1 VYTSTM
7 PYFNFHEQRL
17 FYAHHNAGEKRPSL
31 LLIHGAGGNRTHW
44 PKAMRPVANYETFV
58 LDLPGHGRSDPP
70 GCHTVDDFANAVAA
84 FVQSFEKPIVVVG
97 HSMGGGIAQT
107 IGLKQL
113 PNVIG
118 LVLIGTSARLP
129 VGKAILDN
137 ALENPSAAIDFIA
150 RYAWSASAPDE
161 MIEMTRKVLTE
172 VPPSILHNDF
182 SACNQF
188 NLTGQLGSIN
198 IPTLVISGSE
208 DKMTLAKYGRFLA
221 NEIPN
226 AQYHCLAG
234 VGHYIMLEKPA
245 EVAALVEKF
254 LEAISP

>member
-1 VYTSTM
+1 M

-17 FYAHHNAGEKRPSL
+17 FYAHHKGDEKRPSL

-44 PKAMRPVANYETFV
+44 PKSLRPVANYETFV
-58 LDLPGHGRSDPP
+58 LDLPGHGRSDLP
-70 GCHTVDDFANAVAA
+70 GCNTVDDFADAVAA
-84 FVQSFEKPIVVVG
+84 FIQSMTKPIVVVG
-97 HSMGGGIAQT
+97 HSMGGGIAQA

-113 PNVIG
+113 PNVVG

-129 VGKAILDN
+129 VGQVILDN
-137 ALENPSAAIDFIA
+137 ALANPTEAIDFIA
-150 RYAWSASAPDE
+150 RYAWSDSAPDE
-161 MIEMTRKVLTE
+161 MRALTRQVLTE
-172 VPPSILHNDF
+172 VPPVILHGDF

-226 AQYHCLAG
+226 AQYHCLKG

-245 EVAALVEKF
+245 EVAALVEQF
-254 LEAISP
+254 LQANG

>member
-1 VYTSTM
+1 M

-17 FYAHHNAGEKRPSL
+17 FYAHHKGDEKRPSL

-44 PKAMRPVANYETFV
+44 PKSLRPVANYETFV

-70 GCHTVDDFANAVAA
+70 GCNTVDAFANAVAA
-84 FVQSFEKPIVVVG
+84 FIQSMSKPIIVVG

-113 PNVIG
+113 PHVVG

-137 ALENPSAAIDFIA
+137 ALANPAAAINFIA
-150 RYAWSASAPDE
+150 QYAWSDSAPDE
-161 MIEMTRKVLTE
+161 MKEMTRKVLAE
-172 VPPSILHNDF
+172 VAPTILHSDF

-188 NLTGQLGSIN
+188 NLTDQLGSIN

-221 NEIPN
+221 NEISN
-226 AQYHCLAG
+226 AQYHCLEG

-245 EVAALVEKF
+245 EVAELVEQF
-254 LEAISP
+254 LGALSP